1 MSGPEENEA
10 EAPGPLGRRGLSV
23 EDDLASAPPVIADAE
38 KRSFDAGRTAEE
50 LKDTALRSEAVRDEK
65 LRGVVGTLL
74 RVGFVLGF
82 ALVAAAA
89 VAYVAHLVLPEEW
102 RWLSDD
108 QFERL
113 ATLFAGAVGTLLLN
127 QVKRNLD
134 K

>member
-1 MSGPEENEA
+1 MSGAEEDEA
-10 EAPGPLGRRGLSV
+10 GTPGPLGRRGLSV
-23 EDDLASAPPVIADAE
+23 EDGLASAPPVIADAE

-82 ALVAAAA
+82 ALVAAAS
-89 VAYVAHLVLPEEW
+89 VAYVAHLVLPESW

>member
-1 MSGPEENEA
+1 MTP
-10 EAPGPLGRRGLSV
+10 PPTLGPLGRRGLAV
-23 EDDLASAPPVIADAE
+23 EESLEAEAPDAAVAE
-38 KRSFDAGRTAEE
+38 KRDFDAGRTAEE
-50 LKDTALRSEAVRDEK
+50 LKDTALRSEAARDEK
-65 LRGVVGTLL
+65 LRGLTGWLL
-74 RVGFVLGF
+74 RLGFVLGF
-82 ALVAAAA
+82 ALVSAAA

-102 RWLSDD
+102 RWLTDD